1 MSFLSNLNWRYA
13 TKKYDST
20 KVVSNENLEKI
31 LTAIQMAPSSGGSQ
45 PYHIIVAEGELKD
58 KLFDDNKQVDKKGA
72 TYLLIFCARNDFP
85 ARGEEFVDIVSKTR
99 GIPREELEGLRQTVI
114 SPSKMN
120 EDERMKW
127 AAKQTYI
134 ALGFALAACA
144 ELGID
149 SSPMEGFDP
158 LSFHKILDLP
168 EYMMPVVLLAIGY
181 RDLNDRF
188 TPENAPKARFP
199 KTDLFEARK

>member
-20 KVVSNENLEKI
+20 KAVSNENLEKI

-85 ARGEEFVDIVSKTR
+85 ARGEEFVDIVSDIR
-99 GIPREELEGLRQTVI
+99 GIPRPELEGLRKTVLR
-114 SPSKMN
+114 PAEL
-120 EDERMKW
+120 EDEERMNW
-127 AAKQTYI
+127 SAKQTYI

-158 LSFHKILDLP
+158 VSFHKTLDLA

-181 RDLNDRF
+181 RDVNDRF